1 MNLLINDMNNAYC
14 HDEESEAASEVLRV
28 NLRSLRLRRGF
39 TQEMVAEKAGVTYR
53 HYQDLEAGRRPGV
66 QLTTVERLVEA
77 LGATP
82 SRLLE
87 AGRYQAPEAK
97 RGRNPRQVKR

>member
-1 MNLLINDMNNAYC
+1 VKSVEILG
-14 HDEESEAASEVLRV
+14 E
-28 NLRSLRLRRGF
+28 NLRNLRLWHGF

-53 HYQDLEAGRRPGV
+53 HYQDLEAGRRPGI
-66 QLTTVERLVEA
+66 QLATVDRLAKA
-77 LGATP
+77 LGATA

-87 AGRYQAPEAK
+87 TGRYSTPKAK

>member
-1 MNLLINDMNNAYC
+1 VNSI
-14 HDEESEAASEVLRV
+14 EIISE
-28 NLRSLRLRRGF
+28 NLRNLRLWHGF

-66 QLTTVERLVEA
+66 QLATVDRLASA
-77 LGATP
+77 LGITA

-87 AGRYQAPEAK
+87 AGRYQAPEAR
-97 RGRNPRQVKR
+97 RGRNPRPIKR

>member
-1 MNLLINDMNNAYC
+1 MNSI
-14 HDEESEAASEVLRV
+14 EILRL
-28 NLRSLRLRRGF
+28 NLRNLRLRRGF

-66 QLTTVERLVEA
+66 QLATVDRLADA
-77 LGATP
+77 LGETA

-87 AGRYQAPEAK
+87 AGRYSTPEAK
-97 RGRNPRQVKR
+97 RGRNPRQIKR